1 MKKKIICLSGL
12 VLVSGLCISYLSK
25 DKEYNNTSDNGA
37 MAVYIK
43 NDEGNYVKGDNIPG
57 RDDGFTFNS
66 NMSLCNGSTIIGWDN
81 EEWGLEL
88 SNIDRENTECFLY
101 FDK

>member
-1 MKKKIICLSGL
+1 MKKRIICLSGL
-12 VLVSGLCISYLSK
+12 VLVSGLFISYFSK
-25 DKEYNNTSDNGA
+25 DKEYNNTFDNDA

-43 NDEGNYVKGDNIPG
+43 NDNGKYDKSDSIPIRNSG
-57 RDDGFTFNS
+57 YTFNAS
-66 NMSLCNGSTIIGWDN
+66 KSVCNGSTVVGWDN

>member
-1 MKKKIICLSGL
+1 
-12 VLVSGLCISYLSK
+12 
-25 DKEYNNTSDNGA
+25 

-43 NDEGNYVKGDNIPG
+43 NDDGNYIKGDNIPSKDSG
-57 RDDGFTFNS
+57 YTFNT
-66 NMSLCNGSTIIGWDN
+66 NMSVCNGNTVIGWDN

-88 SNIDRENTECFLY
+88 SNIDRGNTECFLY